1 MVLEYFE
8 EVLLF
13 SLQASHNIG
22 IAVDIQDGL
31 VVPNIKSVQ
40 VKINRHTL

>member
-1 MVLEYFE
+1 MEDISKYSY
-8 EVLLF
+8 F

-22 IAVDIQDGL
+22 IAVDTQDGL

-40 VKINRHTL
+40 VMND